1 MNIISL
7 ILVLTIWW
15 CPCVESS
22 PVLLEGAVCYDQCVL
37 LATLCW
43 PLPCFI
49 LYSKAKFACYSR
61 YLLTSFF
68 CIPVPYY
75 EDDIFVCVCVCV
87 CVVSRRSCRSLYNC
101 SISVFSAVVV
111 GALTW
116 VTVTMSGLPR
126 KGTKVLQSFLM
137 SHQVLHFGR
146 MMATPFLLRDSCPQ

>member
-1 MNIISL
+1 MNIINL
-7 ILVLTIWW
+7 ILRLTIWW

-22 PVLLEGAVCYDQCVL
+22 PVLLEGGVCYDQCVL

-49 LYSKAKFACYSR
+49 LYSEAKFACYSR

-75 EDDIFVCVCVCV
+75 EDDIFFCVCVLFLEGRV
-87 CVVSRRSCRSLYNC
+87 GLY
-101 SISVFSAVVV
+101 ITVLFLFFSAVVV

-126 KGTKVLQSFLM
+126 KGTKVLLSSLR
-137 SHQVLHFGR
+137 SHRVLHFGP
-146 MMATPFLLRDSCPQ
+146 MMATPFLLRASCPQ